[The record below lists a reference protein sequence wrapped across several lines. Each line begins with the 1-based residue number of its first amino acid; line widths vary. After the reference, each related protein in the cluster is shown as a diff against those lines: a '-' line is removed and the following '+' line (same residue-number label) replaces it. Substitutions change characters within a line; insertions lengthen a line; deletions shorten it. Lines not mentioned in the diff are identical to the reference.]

1 MRRSNLAHR
10 RCGRKASWGRK
21 HVSIANTSR
30 RVIAAFI
37 LVLSSTTLI
46 SSALAQSVFSGGTLI
61 ISGEQTVADDF
72 DLLTSGTV
80 QITSGGNATLTGN
93 IVTNSNMLTFSTLG
107 TGWLPEILMADP
119 ASSIKLA
126 LEHL

>member
-1 MRRSNLAHR
+1 M
-10 RCGRKASWGRK
+10 
-21 HVSIANTSR
+21 
-30 RVIAAFI
+30 
-37 LVLSSTTLI
+37 SSTTLI